1 MNILILLR
9 KPLQSLLKL
18 VLPIYLS
25 RISPVR
31 QEKGRYHV
39 INTVN
44 FIVASSFDPLHLTSL
59 SSQDSN
65 TMLQRAKGAV
75 IMDPST
81 DNIVKG

>member
-1 MNILILLR
+1 MIILILLR

-44 FIVASSFDPLHLTSL
+44 FIVASSFDPRKDF
-59 SSQDSN
+59 SSAFNQP
-65 TMLQRAKGAV
+65 LQPG
-75 IMDPST
+75 
-81 DNIVKG
+81 